1 MIQLHL
7 HGILGHKYGKLHKF
21 AVKSPK
27 DIINAMEANF
37 PEFRKDLKDLAL
49 KNIHY
54 TFVCDN
60 KWLKGNSLSENKIK
74 NAKIDM
80 MPSVLGSGVVLGTVA
95 GVKIT
100 LLAVASFV
108 VAIGSAVFAYIQSGK
123 VEFPKIP
130 GATGTSTAL
139 NRSLAFSNRENIVEQ
154 GGPVP
159 LVYGRLKVGSLV
171 IQSSVKTFPLSLTL
185 TDEFVNS
192 SSKKSNN
199 QTAVIDGSNSELTS
213 VTQISTLDPSK

>member
-49 KNIHY
+49 QNVHY

-60 KWLKGNSLSENKIK
+60 KWLKGNSLLENKIK
-74 NAKIDM
+74 NFKVDM
-80 MPSVLGSGVVLGTVA
+80 VPSVLGSGPIAAATS
-95 GVKIT
+95 T
-100 LLAVASFV
+100 AVAIMFWASLV
-108 VAIGSAVFAYIQSGK
+108 VAIGSAVFSYIQSGK
-123 VEFPKIP
+123 MEFPKIP

-154 GGPVP
+154 GNPVP
-159 LVYGRLKVGSLV
+159 LVYGRIKVGSFV

>member
-1 MIQLHL
+1 LQN
-7 HGILGHKYGKLHKF
+7 
-21 AVKSPK
+21 V
-27 DIINAMEANF
+27 
-37 PEFRKDLKDLAL
+37 
-49 KNIHY
+49 HY

-80 MPSVLGSGVVLGTVA
+80 IPSVLGSGVVVVG
-95 GVKIT
+95 KIT
-100 LLAVASFV
+100 LLMIVNFV
-108 VAIGSAVFAYIQSGK
+108 VAIGSAVFSYIQSGK

>member
-37 PEFRKDLKDLAL
+37 PDFKKDLKDLVL
-49 KNIHY
+49 QNVHY

-80 MPSVLGSGVVLGTVA
+80 LPSVLGSGPVTA
-95 GVKIT
+95 GASIT
-100 LLAVASFV
+100 WLMVASFV
-108 VAIGSAVFAYIQSGK
+108 MAIGSAVFAYIQSGK
-123 VEFPKIP
+123 MEFPKIP

-159 LVYGRLKVGSLV
+159 LVYGRIKVGSLV

>member
-49 KNIHY
+49 QNVHY

-60 KWLKGNSLSENKIK
+60 KWLKGNSLLESKVK
-74 NAKIDM
+74 NSKVDM
-80 MPSVLGSGVVLGTVA
+80 VPSVLGSGPVTA
-95 GVKIT
+95 TSSIT
-100 LLAVASFV
+100 WLMVASFV
-108 VAIGSAVFAYIQSGK
+108 LAVGSAVYSFVQAGK
-123 VEFPKIP
+123 MEFPKIP

-154 GGPVP
+154 GNPVP
-159 LVYGRLKVGSLV
+159 LVYGRIKVGSFV

>member
-49 KNIHY
+49 QNVHY

-80 MPSVLGSGVVLGTVA
+80 IPSVLGSGVVVIG
-95 GVKIT
+95 KIT
-100 LLAVASFV
+100 LLMIVNFV
-108 VAIGSAVFAYIQSGK
+108 VAIGSAVFSYIQSGK